1 MKLLIANSPWFFLV
15 SILAVAPAQADPVEA
30 TSSNAL
36 TVPKAMRMLQ
46 NQGYHDFRK
55 IKIERDENELEV
67 EARDKSGHQVELE
80 IDLYT
85 GKILDIET
93 D

>member
-1 MKLLIANSPWFFLV
+1 MKVSGVSLVGIFLGG
-15 SILAVAPAQADPVEA
+15 ILAVAPVIADPVEA
-30 TSSNAL
+30 TTSNAL
-36 TVPKAMRMLQ
+36 TVPKAMRLLQ
-46 NQGYHDFRK
+46 SQGYHDFRK
-55 IKIERDENELEV
+55 IKIEREENEVEV
-67 EARDKSGHQVELE
+67 EARDKSGRQVEIE